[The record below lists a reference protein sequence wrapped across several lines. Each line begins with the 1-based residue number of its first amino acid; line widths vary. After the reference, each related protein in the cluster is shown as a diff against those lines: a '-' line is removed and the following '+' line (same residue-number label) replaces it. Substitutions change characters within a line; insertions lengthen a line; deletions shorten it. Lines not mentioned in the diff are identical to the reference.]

1 MPDDQKDRFGDTLRE
16 AEKAR
21 EDLYFAEQ
29 DKKLV
34 EKLKAAKQAEAEAEL
49 RSAARMRC
57 PKCGQRLSARSF
69 HEVQVEECP
78 DCGGLWLDAG
88 EFEALAKRENEGWLG
103 RLFRSR
109 G

>member
-34 EKLKAAKQAEAEAEL
+34 EKMKAAQQATAESAE
-49 RSAARMRC
+49 RSAALNRC
-57 PKCGQRLSARSF
+57 PKCGERLASRSF
-69 HEVQVEECP
+69 HEVQVDECP
-78 DCGGLWLDAG
+78 ACGGMWLDPG
-88 EFEALAKRENEGWLG
+88 EFKALAERENESWVG